1 MRNSGSCNTIKTHI
15 PEKLHSKISLNFC
28 PTILFKNHISINVT
42 RNTSVGF
49 LLAGDRLSNR
59 HKDLENFVTNIQEFK
74 NYLQS
79 KGIKTILINHQND
92 TWISEFIEFD
102 ETKDLYKKSVEEIYN
117 FYSSI
122 DTVIADRGHGQ
133 MIPLACGCKVLSPVS
148 HQKLAWF
155 LNDLELSEFYIDEN
169 DPHLGKLLIKK
180 YQSFDGLNWNNIYH
194 DLMNKIKSNYDA
206 NMNIIKLKLLK

>member
-1 MRNSGSCNTIKTHI
+1 
-15 PEKLHSKISLNFC
+15 LNFC